1 MSSAPAESNSATGKK
16 SGAWRRRYALIALAS
31 QQAVPLAAAS
41 ETLPTLETARA
52 QLRSLVENK
61 ENSNKYLSKEGSF
74 SVYLESLR

>member
-16 SGAWRRRYALIALAS
+16 SGAWRRRYALAS
-31 QQAVPLAAAS
+31 QQAVPLTAAS